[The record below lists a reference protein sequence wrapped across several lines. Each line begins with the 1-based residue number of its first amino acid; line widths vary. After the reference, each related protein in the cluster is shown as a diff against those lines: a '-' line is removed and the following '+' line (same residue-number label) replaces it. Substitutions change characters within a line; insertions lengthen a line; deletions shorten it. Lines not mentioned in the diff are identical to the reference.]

1 MSKEVIDGQQ
11 ISIKR
16 KYRYQ
21 QYEFDRLQMYFG
33 KTYVIDLESAQ
44 GSISI
49 DIPSVGDIMELGEKR
64 FNSTL
69 SIFIT
74 NTTSYRLML
83 DEIKLDWN
91 TLSDFELF
99 CMLYGQ
105 IDDEAAKLMFGD
117 LDFKKFTLYKK
128 QLPEQDEAIVLWN
141 EEDNIE
147 INEEVYQHIAQYLRA
162 VFNMYPEE
170 KITDDPTLKK
180 MYLEKDRV
188 NLVIEQKKRQKGKE
202 DSMSILPL
210 ISACVNHPGFKYKPM
225 ELRHVNI
232 CEFYDSVKRLQVYE
246 NTTALLKGSYSGMI
260 DSSKI
265 DKDQFN
271 FMREV

>member
-1 MSKEVIDGQQ
+1 MSREVVDGKQ

-21 QYEFDRLQMYFG
+21 QYEFDKLQMYFG

-44 GSISI
+44 GSISV
-49 DIPSVGDIMELGEKR
+49 DIPTVGDIMEIGEKK
-64 FNSTL
+64 FYSTL
-69 SIFIT
+69 GIFVT

-83 DEIKLDWN
+83 DELKLDWN

-99 CMLYGQ
+99 CMLYNQ
-105 IDDEAAKLMFGD
+105 IDFDVSKLMFGD
-117 LDFKKFTLYKK
+117 LDFKKFALYNKK
-128 QLPEQDEAIVLWN
+128 LSNKSESIVLWN
-141 EEDNIE
+141 KEDNIE

-162 VFNMYPEE
+162 VFNMFPEE
-170 KITDDPTLKK
+170 KITEDETLKK
-180 MYLEKDRV
+180 MYLDKDRI
-188 NLVIEQKKRQKGKE
+188 NLAIEKKKNKNT
-202 DSMSILPL
+202 DSTSILPL

-232 CEFYDSVKRLQVYE
+232 CEFYDSVKRLQIYE

-271 FMREV
+271 FMREI

>member
-1 MSKEVIDGQQ
+1 LSREVVDGKQ
-11 ISIKR
+11 INIKR

-21 QYEFDRLQMYFG
+21 QYEFDKLQMYFG
-33 KTYVIDLESAQ
+33 KPYVIDLESAQ
-44 GSISI
+44 GSITVE
-49 DIPSVGDIMELGEKR
+49 IPTVGDIMEIGEKK
-64 FNSTL
+64 FYGTL
-69 SIFIT
+69 GIFIT

-83 DEIKLDWN
+83 DELKLDWN

-99 CMLYGQ
+99 CMLYSQ
-105 IDDEAAKLMFGD
+105 IDDEVAKLMFGE

-128 QLPEQDEAIVLWN
+128 ELPNTDPIIVLWN
-141 EEDNIE
+141 QEENIE

-162 VFNMYPEE
+162 AFNMYPEE
-170 KITDDPTLKK
+170 KITSDPILKD
-180 MYLEKDRV
+180 MYLHKDRRA
-188 NLVIEQKKRQKGKE
+188 LEIAAKTKKKDE
-202 DSMSILPL
+202 NTSILPL

-265 DKDQFN
+265 DKEQFN
-271 FMREV
+271 FMRDV

>member
-1 MSKEVIDGQQ
+1 MSREVVDGKQ

-21 QYEFDRLQMYFG
+21 QYEFDKLQMYFG

-44 GSISI
+44 GSISV
-49 DIPSVGDIMELGEKR
+49 DIPTVSDIMEIGEKK
-64 FNSTL
+64 FYSTL
-69 SIFIT
+69 GIFIT

-83 DEIKLDWN
+83 DELKLDWN

-99 CMLYGQ
+99 CMLYSQ
-105 IDDEAAKLMFGD
+105 IDSDVAKLMFGD
-117 LDFKKFTLYKK
+117 LDFKKFTLYNKK
-128 QLPEQDEAIVLWN
+128 LPDESESIVLWN
-141 EEDNIE
+141 KEDNIE

-170 KITDDPTLKK
+170 KITDDPVLKE
-180 MYLEKDRV
+180 MYLHKDRRA
-188 NLVIEQKKRQKGKE
+188 LEIAKKQKKKE
-202 DSMSILPL
+202 DNTSILPL
-210 ISACVNHPGFKYKPM
+210 ISACVNHPGFKYRPM
-225 ELRHVNI
+225 ELRHVNV
-232 CEFYDSVKRLQVYE
+232 CEFYDSVKRLQIYE

-265 DKDQFN
+265 DKEQFN